1 MIDAIKAILRSEG
14 TSGLVRTV
22 SERIIA
28 WKIAAFK
35 VCRPFLDGFVG
46 LEIGGPS
53 SIFRRRHIFPA
64 YSIAARI
71 DNCNFG
77 DKTIW
82 EGSIARGE
90 TFSYDRRHAPGQQ
103 FIAEATDLDDIATES
118 YDFILS
124 SHVLEHV
131 ANPIRALTEWIR
143 VLRVGGVI
151 VLVVPHKQATFD
163 HRRPITTLEHLVSDF
178 EQGTSES
185 DMTHAPEILN
195 LHDLARDPGAGD
207 IEAFRVRTVGN
218 VHNRCL
224 HHHVFDTSLAAR
236 VMDYMHLQLLAV
248 EAVKP
253 HHIFVAAEKLRGGLS
268 PNNELFLDD
277 HAPYLSASP
286 FQSDRIL
293 SNRRDS
299 PDAK

>member
-1 MIDAIKAILRSEG
+1 MIDALKAILKSEG
-14 TSGLVRTV
+14 TSGLIRTL
-22 SERIIA
+22 SDRIFA
-28 WKIAAFK
+28 RKIAAFE
-35 VCRPFLDGFVG
+35 VCRPFLDSLIG

-53 SIFRRRHIFPA
+53 SIFRRRRIFPV

-71 DNCNFG
+71 DNCNFS

-82 EGSIARGE
+82 EGAIAQGE
-90 TFSYDRRHAPGQQ
+90 TFNYDERHAPGRQ
-103 FIAEATDLDDIATES
+103 FIAEATDLSGIATES
-118 YDFILS
+118 YNFILS

-143 VLRVGGVI
+143 VLKVEGVI
-151 VLVVPHKQATFD
+151 ALVVPHKQGTFD
-163 HRRPITTLEHLVSDF
+163 HRRPITTLQHLISDF
-178 EQGTSES
+178 EQGTPES

-207 IEAFRVRTVGN
+207 IEAFRVRTAGN
-218 VHNRCL
+218 VHNRGL

-236 VMDYMHLQLLAV
+236 LMDFMHLQLLAV

-253 HHIFVAAEKLRGGLS
+253 HHIFVAAQKLHGDLR
-268 PNNELFLDD
+268 PKNELFLGQ

-286 FQSDRIL
+286 FQSDR
-293 SNRRDS
+293 
-299 PDAK
+299 AQ